1 MIMNHKHALTFICL
15 VTVFLLYSSNFSQFP
30 TTAINSEDSNF
41 LKYEANNVS
50 TGSLKHTI
58 KIINPTYSRVTGG
71 KLFVPIIENETARH
85 YAIYN
90 ISSSTGNPTVL
101 TDDSG
106 NLYAYWSNIEINA
119 KQNFTVEIN
128 YCLLSFTI
136 HYTINSSLITEYNK
150 TSDLYKKYTQP
161 EKLIESNNLM
171 ISSEAQN
178 ITSSETNL
186 HEKVFK
192 IYNFVITHMHYVRQ
206 DEERGALWALENGI
220 GDCSEYTYLFVAL
233 CRAAGIPAKAKAG
246 FAFHYSTET
255 IEDGHMWAEYYLE
268 NYGWIPVDATWQLFD
283 AIDYRHF
290 SSIQSIP
297 ELTPYTNY
305 FFNSTTGP
313 KPYDEQTVQLKPSSP
328 STFDNNSYAEN
339 TMKAAQKINQAKFA
353 ALIGKIFGA
362 NLIFPSEVEKI
373 AQNILESQIHLQD
386 AINLWETNPQLAQT
400 NASSALQNAE
410 DALREGWIL
419 IAKMLALLI
428 SIPIVIILV
437 TMVLQRQRRT
447 KPEKSPPTQTA

>member
-1 MIMNHKHALTFICL
+1 MTMNHKHALTFIYL
-15 VTVFLLYSSNFSQFP
+15 FTVFLLYFSNFLQFS
-30 TTAINSEDSNF
+30 TTAIKSEDSN
-41 LKYEANNVS
+41 LLQYEVNSAF

-58 KIINPTYSRVTGG
+58 QIVNPTYSRVSGG
-71 KLFVPIIENETARH
+71 KLFVPIIENKSARH
-85 YAIYN
+85 YVIYN
-90 ISSSTGNPTVL
+90 ISSSTGNPTIL

-106 NLYAYWSNIEINA
+106 NLYAYWGNIEINA
-119 KQNFTVEIN
+119 KQNFTIEIN
-128 YCLLSFTI
+128 YRLLSFNT
-136 HYTINSSLITEYNK
+136 HYTINSSLITDYNK

-161 EKLIESNNLM
+161 EKLIQSNNSM
-171 ISSEAQN
+171 IISEAQS
-178 ITSSETNL
+178 ITNNETDF

-192 IYNFVITHMHYVRQ
+192 IYNFVITHMRYVRQ

-233 CRAAGIPAKAKAG
+233 CRAAGIPAKAMAG

-268 NYGWIPVDATWQLFD
+268 NYGWIPVDATWRLFD
-283 AIDYRHF
+283 AMDYRHF

-305 FFNSTTGP
+305 LFNSTTGP
-313 KPYDEQTVQLKPSSP
+313 KPYDEQIVQLKPSSP
-328 STFDNNSYAEN
+328 SAFDNSYAET
-339 TMKAAQKINQAKFA
+339 TMKTAQKISQAKFA
-353 ALIGKIFGA
+353 SFIGKIFGA
-362 NLIFPSEVEKI
+362 QLIFPSETEKTT
-373 AQNILESQIHLQD
+373 QNILESQILLQN

-410 DALREGWIL
+410 DALREAWVL

-428 SIPIVIILV
+428 SILMVIIFIA
-437 TMVLQRQRRT
+437 MIFMRQRRT
-447 KPEKSPPTQTA
+447 ETGKESSTQTA